1 MDKPRLLVVDDTP
14 ANIKVLND
22 LLREDYVIAVA
33 TSGPRALEL
42 AWGEEPPD
50 LVLLDVM
57 MPDMDGY
64 EVCRRLKAD
73 PRTRDVP
80 VIFVTAMAETE
91 DETRGFELGAMDYI
105 AKPVSPPIVQ
115 SRVRSA
121 IALRRKTREMEALS
135 RKLAR
140 YLSPQVYQSIFE
152 GSTEARIES
161 RRKRLTVFF
170 SDIVGFTTATERME
184 AEAMSAL
191 LNAYLEAMSGIV
203 HKHGGT
209 IDKFMGDAIMA
220 FFGDP
225 ASRGEKEDALACTA
239 MALDMREALK
249 DLRKEWF
256 RQGVETPFSVRIGI
270 NTGFCT
276 VGNFGSAERM
286 EYTII
291 GAPVNLASR
300 LQTAA
305 EPDQV
310 LVSHETWSLIRDR
323 FYCIK
328 RKPLALKGIPY
339 PVPTYQVVDT
349 YERMPG
355 DHSVFSLGSLAEEAL
370 VAPHDAPA
378 GEVRRMLGDDP
389 MACAV
394 VARIRTPAGLV
405 RNLDLMLLEAGGGE
419 AAALSLPVGE
429 LMDPDPLML
438 EAAIPLAEAARL
450 ATQRRE
456 GRAGDPLVVTQA
468 GLLAGLVAVPALLGR
483 LAELHEESADAG
495 RGPAGKTP

>member
-1 MDKPRLLVVDDTP
+1 MDKPRLLIVDDTP

-22 LLREDYVIAVA
+22 LLREDCAIAVA

-80 VIFVTAMAETE
+80 VIFVTAMAE
-91 DETRGFELGAMDYI
+91 DDDQTRGFELGAVDYI
-105 AKPVSPPIVQ
+105 AKPLSPPVVR

-121 IALRRKTREMEALS
+121 IALRRKTRELESLS
-135 RKLAR
+135 RQLSR

-152 GSTEARIES
+152 GNTQARIES

-191 LNAYLEAMSGIV
+191 LNDYLEAMSAIV
-203 HKHGGT
+203 HRHGGT

-225 ASRGEKEDALACTA
+225 ESRGEPEDAQACVA
-239 MALDMREALK
+239 MALEMRAALK
-249 DLRKEWF
+249 AMQKEWF
-256 RQGVETPFSVRIGI
+256 NRGVETPFSVRTGI

-276 VGNFGSAERM
+276 VGNFGSAERL

-305 EPDQV
+305 DPDQV
-310 LVSHETWSLIRDR
+310 LVSHETWSLIRER

-339 PVPTYQVVDT
+339 PVPTYQ
-349 YERMPG
+349 E
-355 DHSVFSLGSLAEEAL
+355 
-370 VAPHDAPA
+370 
-378 GEVRRMLGDDP
+378 
-389 MACAV
+389 
-394 VARIRTPAGLV
+394 I
-405 RNLDLMLLEAGGGE
+405 
-419 AAALSLPVGE
+419 
-429 LMDPDPLML
+429 
-438 EAAIPLAEAARL
+438 
-450 ATQRRE
+450 
-456 GRAGDPLVVTQA
+456 GRAHV
-468 GLLAGLVAVPALLGR
+468 
-483 LAELHEESADAG
+483 
-495 RGPAGKTP
+495 

>member
-1 MDKPRLLVVDDTP
+1 MDKPRILVVDDTP

-22 LLREDYVIAVA
+22 LLREDYAIAVA
-33 TSGPRALEL
+33 TGGARALER
-42 AWGEEPPD
+42 ARGEEPPD

-57 MPDMDGY
+57 MPEMDGY

-73 PRTRDVP
+73 PRTRDIP
-80 VIFVTAMAETE
+80 VIFVTAMSDTE
-91 DETRGFELGAMDYI
+91 DETRGFALGAVDYI
-105 AKPVSPPIVQ
+105 AKPVSPPVVQ

-135 RKLAR
+135 RKLGR

-152 GSTEARIES
+152 GNTQARIGS
-161 RRKRLTVFF
+161 QRKKLTVFF

-191 LNAYLEAMSGIV
+191 LNAYLEAMSGIA
-203 HKHGGT
+203 HRHGGT
-209 IDKFMGDAIMA
+209 IDKFMGDAIMV

-225 ASRGEKEDALACTA
+225 ASHGEKEDATACVS

-249 DLRKEWF
+249 DLQKVWF
-256 RQGVETPFSVRIGI
+256 NRGIETPFSVRIGI

-276 VGNFGSAERM
+276 VGNFGSAQRM

-310 LVSHETWSLIRDR
+310 LISHETWSLIRDR

-328 RKPLALKGIPY
+328 RKPIPLKGIPY
-339 PVPTYQVVDT
+339 PVPTYQVVDV
-349 YERMPG
+349 YERMAG
-355 DHSVFSLGSLAEEAL
+355 DETTLSLGGLAEEAPT
-370 VAPHDAPA
+370 VSQDTPA
-378 GEVRRMLGDDP
+378 AEVRRMLGDDP
-389 MACAV
+389 LACAV
-394 VARIRTPAGLV
+394 VARIRTPVGLV

-419 AAALSLPVGE
+419 AATLALPAGEIMDREPLALEAGLSLT
-429 LMDPDPLML
+429 
-438 EAAIPLAEAARL
+438 EAARL
-450 ATQRRE
+450 ATQRPA
-456 GRAGDPLVVTQA
+456 GRTGDPLLVTRA
-468 GLLAGLVAVPALLGR
+468 GLLAGLVPVSSLLGR
-483 LAELHEESADAG
+483 LAELNEEAVCAG
-495 RGPAGKTP
+495 HLPPEKP